1 MSQPIT
7 PADDV
12 SEIEPTHSRPQAP
25 YNASIGAL
33 SLAFNRVH
41 LAWWGGGRNE
51 WCDRPD
57 PPSAECAPRS
67 PRVAWTA

>member
-12 SEIEPTHSRPQAP
+12 SEIEPTQPPQAP

-51 WCDRPD
+51 RCDCPD
-57 PPSAECAPRS
+57 LPSEECAPRN